1 MSGGGLGDT
10 VRRVVGLPM
19 KGERTRGRPRSAN
32 RASSFHLW
40 WELPHSGPLVEV
52 SAVLE
57 IPGTPA
63 VPDLYFWA
71 LQVSFERQGQVLGG
85 GHTGLQWH
93 PSYPAYGAV
102 NWGGY
107 RSSAE
112 GGGPLPGT
120 PSSLP
125 GLTGEPNTRA
135 FPWKPATPYRFR
147 ISRSPEHRGAWR
159 AEVTDLT
166 DGVRTVIRDLFA
178 DAPHLAAPVVWSEV
192 FADCDAP
199 GVTARWSHLEAIDE
213 EGAMVSPRALRVT
226 YQSYEEGGCTN
237 TTVTHEGTAVLQTTN
252 VPRTM
257 SHNTRLPGLGN
268 T

>member
-1 MSGGGLGDT
+1 MSAHYLSDLLRGLVGRPAGGA
-10 VRRVVGLPM
+10 RV
-19 KGERTRGRPRSAN
+19 RGRPRSLN

-40 WELPHSGPLVEV
+40 WEMPPSQPLVEV

-57 IPGTPA
+57 IPALPA

-71 LQVSFERQGQVLGG
+71 LQVSFVDGDRPCGG

-107 RSSAE
+107 APPEE
-112 GGGPLPGT
+112 GGGVLAGT

-125 GLTGEPNTRA
+125 GLFGETNTRA
-135 FPWKPATPYRFR
+135 YPWRSATPYLFR
-147 ISRSPEHRGAWR
+147 VFRSPEHTGAWR

-166 DGVRTVIRDLFA
+166 TGVRTVIRDLFA
-178 DAPHLAAPVVWSEV
+178 AASRLGYPVVWSEV

-199 GVTARWSHLEAIDE
+199 SVTARWTGLQALDE
-213 EGAMVSPRALRVT
+213 EGTVVRPQALRVT

-237 TTVTHEGTAVLQTTN
+237 TNVAFDGERVLQITNTTHTVQN
-252 VPRTM
+252 GAALPVART
-257 SHNTRLPGLGN
+257 
-268 T
+268 